1 MDSTRFAPTI
11 CALIFVALFA
21 FHGISLAS
29 PDEAKKLYIVYL
41 GEKRRL
47 HENADDAT
55 ASHHRILA
63 SVLGSEEAASRS
75 MVYSYKHGFSGFS
88 AMLTES
94 QAGKLGGLPGVTS
107 VRMNQV
113 HSTHTTRSW
122 DFMGLPHD
130 QPNGILASAGMGEG
144 VIIGVIDSGPNF
156 NQALQ
161 AVQPKLTPQMNDLLI
176 KEYTVE
182 EVKRAL
188 DDMGDLKAPGADG
201 MPAIFYK
208 RFWSTVGEA
217 VTREVLHVLRGGSI
231 PEGWNETIVVLIPK
245 VRNPDRIKDLRP
257 ISLCNVVYKLVSKVL
272 ANRLKQILDEIISAN
287 QSAFVPGRLISDNT
301 ILAYEMTH
309 FMRRKRR
316 GKDVYM
322 ALKLDMSK
330 AYDRVEWLFL
340 EGIMKKLGFIDEFVQ
355 LIMKC
360 VKTCFV
366 QVKSE
371 WRYLR
376 CGYTG

>member
-1 MDSTRFAPTI
+1 MWAATAWWWLTAVIGVVSRRRSDFFGVGQS
-11 CALIFVALFA
+11 
-21 FHGISLAS
+21 
-29 PDEAKKLYIVYL
+29 LYIVYL

>member
-144 VIIGVIDSGPNF
+144 VIIGVIDSG
-156 NQALQ
+156 
-161 AVQPKLTPQMNDLLI
+161 
-176 KEYTVE
+176 
-182 EVKRAL
+182 
-188 DDMGDLKAPGADG
+188 
-201 MPAIFYK
+201 
-208 RFWSTVGEA
+208 
-217 VTREVLHVLRGGSI
+217 
-231 PEGWNETIVVLIPK
+231 
-245 VRNPDRIKDLRP
+245 
-257 ISLCNVVYKLVSKVL
+257 
-272 ANRLKQILDEIISAN
+272 
-287 QSAFVPGRLISDNT
+287 
-301 ILAYEMTH
+301 
-309 FMRRKRR
+309 
-316 GKDVYM
+316 
-322 ALKLDMSK
+322 
-330 AYDRVEWLFL
+330 
-340 EGIMKKLGFIDEFVQ
+340 
-355 LIMKC
+355 
-360 VKTCFV
+360 
-366 QVKSE
+366 
-371 WRYLR
+371 
-376 CGYTG
+376 